1 MAADVKGAL
10 AGLTMVITADR
21 RKGDLAAA
29 LERHGARA
37 VHAPAVSTIPHLDDA
52 QLIADTR
59 ALLANP
65 PDIVVVTTGIGF
77 RSWLEAVDAAGLT
90 DEFLECMRGAQLI
103 ARGPKARGAI
113 QGAGLTMQWMAKS
126 EQAAEIQDY
135 LLEQGVAGKRIAVQ
149 HHGTGS
155 DGLDQAFEAAGAGVQ
170 PLLIYGSGP
179 PLDPDLHLEHIRL
192 AAAGN
197 VDAVLFASPPGA
209 LSWLAGVRELG
220 VFDQIARRVGAG
232 ELLLATVGPVTS
244 APLEQAGLATR
255 HPERWRLGAL
265 VRDLVQYYQE
275 LPRP

>member
-1 MAADVKGAL
+1 MTQVEGAL
-10 AGLTMVITADR
+10 AGRTMVITADR

-29 LERHGARA
+29 LERHGAHTI
-37 VHAPAVSTIPHLDDA
+37 HAPAVSTISHLDDA
-52 QLIADTR
+52 QLIDDSR
-59 ALLANP
+59 ALIADP

-77 RSWLEAVDAAGLT
+77 RSWLEAADAAGIS
-90 DEFLECMRGAQLI
+90 DDFLACMRGARLI

-113 QGAGLTMQWMAKS
+113 QGAGLVTHWMAES
-126 EQAAEIQDY
+126 EQAAEIQEY
-135 LLEQGVAGKRIAVQ
+135 LLAEGVAGRRIAVQ

-155 DGLDQAFEAAGAGVQ
+155 DGLDQAFEAAGATVQ

-192 AAAGN
+192 AATGD

-209 LSWLAGVRELG
+209 LSWLAGVREAG
-220 VFDQIARRVGAG
+220 VFDQIAQRVGTG

-244 APLEQAGLATR
+244 AALEQAGLATR

-265 VRDLVQYYQE
+265 VRDLVQYYSE
-275 LPRP
+275 MPRP

>member
-1 MAADVKGAL
+1 MTDNDGAL
-10 AGLTMVITADR
+10 AGRTMVITADR

-29 LERHGARA
+29 LERHGAR
-37 VHAPAVSTIPHLDDA
+37 VIHAPAVSTIPHLDDA
-52 QLIADTR
+52 QLIVDTR

-90 DEFLECMRGAQLI
+90 DQFLECMRGTRLI

-113 QGAGLTMQWMAKS
+113 QGAGLTMDWMAES
-126 EQAAEIQDY
+126 EQVAEIQEY
-135 LLEQGVAGKRIAVQ
+135 LLAEGVTGLRIAVQ

-155 DGLDQAFEAAGAGVQ
+155 DGLDQAFQAAGAKVQ

-179 PLDPDLHLEHIRL
+179 PRDPQLHLEQIKQ

-209 LSWLAGVRELG
+209 QSWLAGVREVE
-220 VFDQIARRVGAG
+220 VFNQIAQRVAAG

-244 APLEQAGLATR
+244 GPLERAGLVTR

-265 VRDLVQYYQE
+265 VRDLVQYYQDR
-275 LPRP
+275 PRP